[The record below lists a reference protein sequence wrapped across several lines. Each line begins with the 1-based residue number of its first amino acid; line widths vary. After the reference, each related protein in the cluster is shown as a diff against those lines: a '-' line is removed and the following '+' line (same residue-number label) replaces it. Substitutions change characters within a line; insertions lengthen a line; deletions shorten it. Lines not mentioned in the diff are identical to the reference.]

1 MVNNRIYFLKND
13 KQKSMEECWDVA
25 SMKQLRRKSGKDLK
39 LLKGRFLFKMLFYGN
54 GQYNFKL
61 VDKAFNNLFAL
72 AAFAKM
78 CFGILVLIGF

>member
-1 MVNNRIYFLKND
+1 MGYSRYGTVSQEI
-13 KQKSMEECWDVA
+13 
-25 SMKQLRRKSGKDLK
+25 RKDIEIIKR
-39 LLKGRFLFKMLFYGN
+39 RFLFKMFFYGN

-78 CFGILVLIGF
+78 CFGILVLIGLQIFKQCQ